1 MVLLFYYLL
10 TGEMCNKLYILHILN
25 SYMVANLCTIL
36 DLLPCDRVPIQ
47 QCLSGDCNQ
56 CLKIKGES
64 AVEPDIGEIGVS
76 PLLTSTMPTI

>member
-1 MVLLFYYLL
+1 M
-10 TGEMCNKLYILHILN
+10 
-25 SYMVANLCTIL
+25 CTIL

-64 AVEPDIGEIGVS
+64 AVEPEIGEIGVS